1 MNSISQ
7 TKVSQKLITSQR
19 KAVILSLEK
28 KYKDK
33 SLIKNQRHTSLL
45 NVDYKIISNLFPAT
59 LNTLLI
65 SSQQT
70 AYVANRF
77 ITEV

>member
-1 MNSISQ
+1 MNYISQ
-7 TKVSQKLITSQR
+7 IKVSQKLITSQR
-19 KAVILSLEK
+19 QAVILSFEK

-45 NVDYKIISNLFPAT
+45 NVDYKIISKVFLAT
-59 LNTLLI
+59 LNPLLI
-65 SSQQT
+65 SSRQT

-77 ITEV
+77 ISEV

>member
-19 KAVILSLEK
+19 QAVILSLEK
-28 KYKDK
+28 KHKDK
-33 SLIKNQRHTSLL
+33 SLIKNLRHTSLL

-59 LNTLLI
+59 LNPLLI
-65 SSQQT
+65 SSRQT
-70 AYVANRF
+70 AHVANRF

>member
-19 KAVILSLEK
+19 QAVILSLEK

-33 SLIKNQRHTSLL
+33 SLIKN
-45 NVDYKIISNLFPAT
+45 
-59 LNTLLI
+59 
-65 SSQQT
+65 
-70 AYVANRF
+70 
-77 ITEV
+77 

>member
-19 KAVILSLEK
+19 QAVILSLEK

-33 SLIKNQRHTSLL
+33 SLIKNQRRTSLL